1 MPSLKTYDLFI
12 SHAWKYGVD
21 YDKLVDFLN
30 NAPYFTYRNYS
41 SPKDKPLIS
50 PLSFV
55 AKKTLQDAIERKIKP
70 VNAVLILS
78 GMYAAHR
85 EWMQFEIETAKK
97 YKKPIIAIIPRG
109 QQRIPIEVLSASITS
124 VGWSTQSIV
133 DAIRL
138 HSI

>member
-12 SHAWKYGVD
+12 SHAWKYGED
-21 YDKLVDFLN
+21 YDKIVEFLN
-30 NAPYFTYRNYS
+30 KAPYFAYRNYS
-41 SPKDKPLIS
+41 APKDRPLIS
-50 PLSFV
+50 PLSLV
-55 AKKTLQDAIERKIKP
+55 TKKTLQDAIDRKIKP

-85 EWMQFEIETAKK
+85 EWMQFEIETAIK

-109 QQRIPIEVLSASITS
+109 QQRIPKEVLSASITS
-124 VGWSTQSIV
+124 VGWSTQSII